1 MTAGAPRSFICLPAS
16 AWFELCHLRP
26 EEPGGIIASEA
37 QSYTEDGGW
46 VAFRPV
52 GGGVVYLVGAGPG
65 DPGLMTRRSLELI
78 GAADVILY
86 DRLIPP
92 GALDGARP
100 DAELRY
106 VGKEPGAPAMEQD
119 DINALLVELGQ
130 AGRRVVR
137 LKGGDPFV
145 FGRGGEEAEAL
156 AAAGVDFEVV
166 PGVTAGVA
174 APAYAGI
181 PVTHRDMAS
190 SVAFVTGHEDPAK
203 ANAAEGDAAGA
214 TALDWEA
221 LARFPG
227 TLVFYMG
234 VRNLPLISERLRAA
248 GRDPR
253 QPAAV
258 VARGTL
264 SGQRTVTAPLE
275 EIAERVGE
283 AGLSPPAVTVIGPVA
298 GLRDTLAWLE
308 RRPLHGQV
316 VAVTRARAQA
326 SGLAARLR
334 ELGAEV
340 LETPAI
346 RIEPRSVL
354 LARPERYDVICFTS
368 PNGVSV
374 YFEALGS
381 DARALAGVTVA
392 AIGPGT
398 AAELER
404 HGVRADIVPERFVA
418 EGLLEALP
426 DVSGKSVL
434 VARAAQARDALPDG
448 LRERGATVH
457 VLPLYETVAEPLSAD
472 QRRALEEEVTYVTF
486 TSSSTVRFFLDGAGG
501 LPSDARVVSIGPV
514 TSATLRE
521 HGIEPHVE
529 AARHDIDGLVTAIVE
544 DVRR

>member
-1 MTAGAPRSFICLPAS
+1 VS
-16 AWFELCHLRP
+16 
-26 EEPGGIIASEA
+26 
-37 QSYTEDGGW
+37 
-46 VAFRPV
+46 
-52 GGGVVYLVGAGPG
+52 GGVVYLVGAGPG
-65 DPGLMTRRSLELI
+65 DPGLMTRRSLDLI
-78 GAADVILY
+78 AAADAILY
-86 DRLIPP
+86 DRLIPS

-119 DINALLVELGQ
+119 DINALLVELGR

-181 PVTHRDMAS
+181 PVTHREMAS
-190 SVAFVTGHEDPAK
+190 AVAFVTGHEDPGKEEPAI
-203 ANAAEGDAAGA
+203 
-214 TALDWEA
+214 DWEA
-221 LARFPG
+221 LAHFPG

-264 SGQRTVTAPLE
+264 SGQETVTAPLD

-283 AGLSPPAVTVIGPVA
+283 AGLRPPAVTVIGPVA

-308 RRPLHGQV
+308 GRPLHGQV

-326 SGLAARLR
+326 SGLAAQLR

-374 YFEALGS
+374 YFDAIGR

-404 HGVRADIVPERFVA
+404 HGIRADVVPERFVA

-426 DVSGKSVL
+426 DVRGKSVL
-434 VARAAQARDALPDG
+434 VARAAEARDVLPDG
-448 LRERGATVH
+448 LRERGASVH
-457 VLPLYETVAEPLSAD
+457 VVPLYDTVPEPLSDD
-472 QRRALEEEVTYVTF
+472 QRRALEGAAYVTF
-486 TSSSTVRFFLDGAGG
+486 TSSSTVRFFLDGVGALPGG
-501 LPSDARVVSIGPV
+501 ARAVSIGPV
-514 TSATLRE
+514 TSETLRE